1 MDNIKLKNIDNL
13 KFDTVIYIIVQIKLV
28 WFNNYINFS
37 QQLFH
42 PTFAF
47 IQLHIDHISN
57 NWSTKITLEIF
68 NSRIIM
74 NSNKANFIDNILRT
88 IMVI

>member
-1 MDNIKLKNIDNL
+1 MDNL

-28 WFNNYINFS
+28 WFNNYINFL

-47 IQLHIDHISN
+47 IQLHIYHISN